1 MYGDV
6 AASAAAIHIL
16 RDCRH
21 IPRANHYTIGF
32 VDQFGLRKSWPTSA
46 YVRYSEEDFTTLVEL
61 NLRGSSGLLLWSFI
75 DNENIAGFLGSMTR
89 LTPDEVRTHQVRWT
103 EAYSKRL
110 SLPPLEPRNLEPA
123 PLPESVKPY
132 IDDLG
137 SSPIFAVLRAQHPEF
152 EIRLVP
158 VDQLVCPLALIDNA
172 YLEELRAELQGN
184 DFQDYVR
191 FALPKTLS
199 AALKVAS
206 SDPTMHSVTFISQQK
221 TVAVGPVQLQQTADG
236 LEVKFTIA
244 STLAMIFVSQVGE
257 RLILKTGVHRSF
269 LLAQLGI
276 KQIPCIFVRESQL
289 QNPLSAAYPSF
300 HPGILLQP
308 RPPLLTDL
316 FDPSLSTEIPLHN
329 TRKVIRISA
338 EESIIPID

>member
-1 MYGDV
+1 M
-6 AASAAAIHIL
+6 
-16 RDCRH
+16 
-21 IPRANHYTIGF
+21 
-32 VDQFGLRKSWPTSA
+32 
-46 YVRYSEEDFTTLVEL
+46 
-61 NLRGSSGLLLWSFI
+61 
-75 DNENIAGFLGSMTR
+75 
-89 LTPDEVRTHQVRWT
+89 
-103 EAYSKRL
+103 
-110 SLPPLEPRNLEPA
+110 
-123 PLPESVKPY
+123 
-132 IDDLG
+132 
-137 SSPIFAVLRAQHPEF
+137 LRAQHPEF

-316 FDPSLSTEIPLHN
+316 FDLFIDRNTPTQYSQGHSNLCRGKHN
-329 TRKVIRISA
+329 PHRLN
-338 EESIIPID
+338 